1 MYKMKQYIYALSLYS
16 LHVLNLPIYN
26 LILRFFDSPRDVYKH
41 YLEYQGRT
49 QSSTTPSMGWQSQ
62 PSYSILP
69 CKKDIYM

>member
-49 QSSTTPSMGWQSQ
+49 QSSTTPSMG
-62 PSYSILP
+62 
-69 CKKDIYM
+69 